1 MNQTV
6 MDEKNCREAAFAF
19 AYYKKDLPASSDDTL
34 TIEPM
39 SGGLINH
46 SYKISS
52 NSKAPFLLQEINQ
65 RVFKKPEKLQQNYI
79 NIWQFAEFEFTDVNL
94 PAPLYHDRGKTLY
107 RDKNGK
113 YWRAF
118 EFMDNTRTHAVPG
131 TPSQAKSTAKAFAKL
146 TAAFD
151 DYNLGELHIVIPDFH
166 NLTFRYDQFLESL
179 EGENYERMAKA
190 LPMIEEIKS
199 RERYKH
205 FYEVITSSA
214 EFPQR
219 LYHHDAKI
227 SNVLF
232 RKSNGRV
239 LCVVDLDTA
248 MPGFYFSD
256 LGDMI
261 RSMACSHDEA
271 STDFDQLQI
280 RKDYY
285 RAIVEGYLDIMDKYF
300 TASEKKYIHYSGL
313 IMIYMQ
319 AIRFLADY
327 LNGDVYYKTTYPEQN
342 YDRAKNQLTLLKRLE
357 EFLKEEYDYK
367 L

>member
-6 MDEKNCREAAFAF
+6 TDERHYREAAFAF
-19 AYYKKDLPASSDDTL
+19 AYYKKDLPSSSDDTL
-34 TIEPM
+34 KIEPL

-46 SYKISS
+46 SYKVSS
-52 NSKAPFLLQEINQ
+52 ATKAPFLLQEINQ
-65 RVFKKPEKLQQNYI
+65 HVFKKPEKLQQNYI
-79 NIWQFAEFEFTDVNL
+79 NIWQFAEFEFTDIVL
-94 PAPLYHDRGKTLY
+94 PAPLYHDRSKTLY
-107 RDKNGK
+107 LDKNHK

-118 EFMDNTRTHAVPG
+118 EFMDDTKTHKVPA
-131 TPSQAKSTAKAFAKL
+131 TASQAKSTAKAFAKL

-151 DYNLGELHIVIPDFH
+151 DYNLNELNIVIPDFH
-166 NLTFRYDQFLESL
+166 NLSFRYDQFLDAL
-179 EGENYERMAKA
+179 DGENYERMAKA
-190 LPMIEEIKS
+190 LPMIEEIKQ

-205 FYEVITSSA
+205 FYEVITSSG

-219 LYHHDAKI
+219 LFHHDAKI

-248 MPGFYFSD
+248 MPGYYFSD
-256 LGDMI
+256 LGDMV
-261 RSMACSHDEA
+261 RSMACNLDET
-271 STDFDQLQI
+271 STEFEKLTI

-285 RAIVEGYLDIMDKYF
+285 RAIVDGYLEIMTKFF

-327 LNGDVYYKTTYPEQN
+327 LNGDVYYKTTYTEQN

-357 EFLKEEYDYK
+357 EFLRAEHDYK